1 MRPSFELRPD
11 AAVQGLGW
19 RAMPRRVKEDL
30 RTKLATELLPATWA
44 SLDAHFRRDALFLV
58 DARASLLDVA
68 VGVAADDRALVAGW
82 IESGVI
88 RRPTLDDA
96 TEHVKLEGAPFLSVV
111 VQPFVLVQRLEDF
124 ASAASDRDAG
134 N

>member
-1 MRPSFELRPD
+1 
-11 AAVQGLGW
+11 
-19 RAMPRRVKEDL
+19 MPRRVNEDL

-68 VGVAADDRALVAGW
+68 VAVAADDRALVAGW

-96 TEHVKLEGAPFLSVV
+96 TEHAKVEGAPFLSVV

>member
-1 MRPSFELRPD
+1 MGGSSDPVRERDP
-11 AAVQGLGW
+11 
-19 RAMPRRVKEDL
+19 RAMPRRVNEDL

-88 RRPTLDDA
+88 RRPTLDEASRFAALD
-96 TEHVKLEGAPFLSVV
+96 GAPFLSVV
-111 VQPFVLVQRLEDF
+111 VQPFVLVQRVDDF
-124 ASAASDRDAG
+124 ATAAGGEPDASMA
-134 N
+134 